1 MQKWPMIN
9 FYTLSPHRN
18 WLDRLRKTWAEEA
31 CMLFTAVS
39 RPSSQ
44 WFCLVQPPKH
54 SCLKSVPKHE
64 WKRSSHTQSVS
75 VFRRG
80 VTALSSQ
87 ISFLCFLGFCF
98 PSGHDTFSVPTG
110 HLFPIFGAELKR
122 YLSCNSCVPT
132 QRCTSFALGI
142 ALHAN
147 VNKRRCR
154 CSSDWLFLLL
164 LILNAVFEICAVVLL
179 LICFFLSVSFLRV
192 LWFQMINFIQSSHMG

>member
-1 MQKWPMIN
+1 MGSHMQKWPVIN
-9 FYTLSPHRN
+9 FYAINPY
-18 WLDRLRKTWAEEA
+18 RLRKTWAEEA

-44 WFCLVQPPKH
+44 WFCLVQTPKH

-64 WKRSSHTQSVS
+64 WKRSSHTQWVL

-87 ISFLCFLGFCF
+87 ILFFCFLCFCF
-98 PSGHDTFSVPTG
+98 PSGHETFSVPNG

-132 QRCTSFALGI
+132 QRCTFTMPCGCGQ
-142 ALHAN
+142 N
-147 VNKRRCR
+147 
-154 CSSDWLFLLL
+154 
-164 LILNAVFEICAVVLL
+164 
-179 LICFFLSVSFLRV
+179 
-192 LWFQMINFIQSSHMG
+192 